1 MSLTLSLD
9 RSDSIPADRAIS
21 ISLTADGD
29 CRSKAAGSKRVIEV
43 RHVVSKRSVKL
54 FKVGI
59 LQTILCKFFNML
71 CTEIEPKSV
80 NNEAGY

>member
-9 RSDSIPADRAIS
+9 RSDSIPAERA
-21 ISLTADGD
+21 ISLTADGG

-43 RHVVSKRSVKL
+43 RHIVSKRSVKL

-59 LQTILCKFFNML
+59 LQTILCKFFNMQ

-80 NNEAGY
+80 NTEAGY